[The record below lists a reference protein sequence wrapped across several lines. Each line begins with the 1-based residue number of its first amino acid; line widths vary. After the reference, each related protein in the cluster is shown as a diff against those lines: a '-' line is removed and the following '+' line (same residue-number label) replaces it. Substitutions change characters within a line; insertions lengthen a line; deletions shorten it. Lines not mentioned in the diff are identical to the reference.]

1 MIKKSFIHLFALVLM
16 LAAAP
21 AIVISTASPAQAG
34 NFSAAVDDL
43 PIMQGMTEL
52 TNKIVVFDTPAGRLV
67 ETTMITQV
75 QTRQILTYYNQAL
88 TSLGWKAQN
97 HSLRGYIRKNEVL
110 MIEIFQKAD
119 GKTNL
124 VSFKIAPAPK

>member
-1 MIKKSFIHLFALVLM
+1 MIKKSFIHFFALVLM
-16 LAAAP
+16 LTAAP
-21 AIVISTASPAQAG
+21 AFIIWAASPALAG

-43 PIMQGMTEL
+43 PIMQGMTEIP
-52 TNKIVVFDTPAGRLV
+52 NKIVVFDTPAGRIV
-67 ETTMITQV
+67 ETTMETQV

-97 HSLRGYIRKNEVL
+97 RSLRGYIRKNEVL

-119 GKTNL
+119 GKTNI